1 MRACGTVSKIF
12 ILPYKHEAI
21 SVEAKSRNNNTKVY
35 KCPKWHS
42 DKKNKNKQKGEKKQ
56 GKMYK
61 CSPNVR
67 CKKLCNNNSTGYY

>member
-1 MRACGTVSKIF
+1 MRACGTVSKIL

-21 SVEAKSRNNNTKVY
+21 SAEAKSRNNNTKVC
-35 KCPKWHS
+35 KFPKWHS
-42 DKKNKNKQKGEKKQ
+42 DKKKTKQ

-61 CSPNVR
+61 SSPNVR